1 LENNWY
7 NYCVPAGK
15 SMRRVVYIT
24 CIALIFSSPVNGQAV
39 SYKVG
44 EKVTYT
50 IQYGFITAGSGTLEL
65 RSDTIN
71 NKEVWH
77 SKLSARTTGVA
88 EALFKVLDIYE
99 SFIDP
104 VTELPVKSIRN
115 IHEGRY
121 RKYNVVLFDHKVRAD
136 SSVLT
141 SDLTG
146 IHIAPPGIHDIISC
160 FYFFRN
166 HILPVDSNL
175 KKGELTTIITWFCDE
190 LYPIRLR
197 YIGTEDVKTKVGKI
211 KCFKFNPVT
220 ETGRLFKTEEDVS
233 FWFSA
238 DKNFLPVKIRFDIFV
253 GAFTCEIVNYEG
265 LVYPLGIINK
275 IN

>member
-1 LENNWY
+1 MENNLCKY
-7 NYCVPAGK
+7 SVEK
-15 SMRRVVYIT
+15 VRRMNRFV
-24 CIALIFSSPVNGQAV
+24 CIAVIILIISTCSSGQV
-39 SYKVG
+39 SSYKVG
-44 EKVTYT
+44 EKVTYS
-50 IQYGFITAGSGTLEL
+50 IQYGFIPAGTGTLEL
-65 RSDTIN
+65 KSDTIN
-71 NKEVWH
+71 GKVVWH
-77 SKLSARTTGVA
+77 SKLAARTTGVA

-99 SFIDP
+99 SYVDP

-121 RKYNVVLFDHKVRAD
+121 KKYNVVLFDHKTRAD
-136 SSVLT
+136 SSILT

-146 IHIAPPGIHDIISC
+146 KHIAPPRIHDILSC

-166 HILPVDSNL
+166 HILPVDTNL
-175 KKGELTTIITWFCDE
+175 KKGELTTIMTWFCDE

-197 YIGTEDVKTKVGKI
+197 YIGKDEVKTKVGKI
-211 KCFKFNPVT
+211 MCYKFNPVT

-253 GAFTCEIVNYEG
+253 GAFSCEIVSYDG
-265 LVYPLGIINK
+265 LVYPLGIK
-275 IN
+275 QK

>member
-1 LENNWY
+1 M
-7 NYCVPAGK
+7 A
-15 SMRRVVYIT
+15 
-24 CIALIFSSPVNGQAV
+24 
-39 SYKVG
+39 
-44 EKVTYT
+44 
-50 IQYGFITAGSGTLEL
+50 
-65 RSDTIN
+65 
-71 NKEVWH
+71 EV
-77 SKLSARTTGVA
+77 LY
-88 EALFKVLDIYE
+88 KVLDVYE

-121 RKYNVVLFDHKVRAD
+121 RKYNVVLFDHTTRAD
-136 SSVLT
+136 SSILN

-146 IHIAPPGIHDIISC
+146 IHIAPPGIHDILSC

-166 HILPVDSNL
+166 HILPIDSNL
-175 KKGELTTIITWFCDE
+175 KKGELTTITTWFCDE

-197 YIGTEDVKTKVGKI
+197 YIGIDEVKTKVGKI
-211 KCFKFNPVT
+211 RCYKFNPVT

-253 GAFTCEIVNYEG
+253 GAFSCEILNYEG
-265 LVYPLGIINK
+265 LVYPLGIIDK
-275 IN
+275 